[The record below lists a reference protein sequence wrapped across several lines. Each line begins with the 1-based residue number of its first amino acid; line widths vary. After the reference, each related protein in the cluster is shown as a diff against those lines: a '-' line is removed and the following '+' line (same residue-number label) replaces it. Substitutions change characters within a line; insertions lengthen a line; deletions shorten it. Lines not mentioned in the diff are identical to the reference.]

1 MQFLPPKN
9 KRWTVVESSKPK
21 YRGDFFLKRGD
32 EFALK
37 VYRDC
42 GDAHGLAYYLVNQ
55 LNDAEL
61 RRYRREKQ
69 DDQA

>member
-1 MQFLPPKN
+1 MLTSDHETEQQKQD
-9 KRWTVVESSKPK
+9 RI
-21 YRGDFFLKRGD
+21 
-32 EFALK
+32 
-37 VYRDC
+37 
-42 GDAHGLAYYLVNQ
+42 DAHGLAYYLVNQ